1 MKYMKPGVKIALLIG
16 LTVMFQACIKTQ
28 TYPIIPSITYDD
40 MVITTDTD
48 QLGNIIDV
56 GRLSIEFT
64 DGDGDIGLR
73 KSDTTGPYHPDSL
86 YYYNLLLDYYEWNGS
101 AWELVETATPYHGR
115 IPYLTPEGKNKSI
128 SGLIYYDINITYVPS
143 DTFRF
148 DVRLVDRALHESN
161 IVETPGIV
169 IY

>member
-1 MKYMKPGVKIALLIG
+1 MRSAVKIVLMIG
-16 LTVMFQACIKTQ
+16 LVALFQACIKTQ
-28 TYPIIPSITYDD
+28 TYPIVPEITYDNI
-40 MVITTDTD
+40 VVTKDTD

-86 YYYNLLLDYYEWNGS
+86 YYYNLLLDYYEWDGS
-101 AWELVETATPYHGR
+101 GFVLTETATPYHGR
-115 IPYLTPEGKNKSI
+115 VPYLTPEGKNKSI
-128 SGLIYYDINITYVPS
+128 SGLIYYDVNITYVPS

-148 DVRLVDRALHESN
+148 DVRLVDRALHVSN
-161 IVETPGIV
+161 TVETPGI
-169 IY
+169 ILYD